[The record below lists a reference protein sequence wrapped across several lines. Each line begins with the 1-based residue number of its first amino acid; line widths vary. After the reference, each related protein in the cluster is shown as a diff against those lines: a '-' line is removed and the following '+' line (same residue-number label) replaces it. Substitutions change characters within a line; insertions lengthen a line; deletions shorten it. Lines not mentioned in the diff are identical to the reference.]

1 MLLGSSRYRHLAVL
15 FLSSVLLT
23 LTPLSTAQ
31 AQDANILVCP
41 RDGAVVLNADG
52 DLEYGALP
60 PNMPPDREQYSP
72 QGLAG
77 WYDLARG
84 FVNTVQPENLPYDVI
99 EATIEDNNLACSVR
113 GEENCNAEEFDVG
126 TTLRDFTEWWAPLVA
141 VTVIGGVMAILFAIV
156 GSIFCCCRCCGHC
169 GGGRSKKDP
178 QDLYMF
184 ITTVLL
190 LLFALLCLV
199 GVVLSFYSN
208 EQSYDTIESFQQSVN
223 SIVGTAVD
231 YMNSFIDDG
240 DTIFCQYIQVT
251 DIALDETDRINNSL
265 NELIDD
271 ARVDVDSVLVRL
283 NGLSLDINVTSD
295 ILTNV
300 SNTTQALQA
309 QSVTLNMT
317 LNNISASIDALRV
330 SCEAN
335 PLVPPGGC
343 DNIPASNIF
352 ETNADFNDLPNVT
365 QELNEVQESL
375 DGIDISSSI
384 QQGRD
389 EFDRITG
396 DIQSE
401 VNIHLGG
408 LDESSDSSGVL
419 GALTDAN
426 DTLFDTRNR
435 VVGDIREVIMNN
447 QTLEDCPDIFGGGFG
462 SDIEVNV
469 GFIRQCYFN
478 QIFDRV
484 QEYDVYRY
492 ALGIIICCMA
502 LLSVVLT
509 LVGIAL
515 GVVGWRKDRSPDS
528 RTRVSHCG
536 GIVLLVNIGL
546 MFLFGFVLLILSC
559 LAFFFGANMQKIC
572 QAIEPSEY
580 ELFDRI
586 VDNQEVWEGSLLG
599 ETVLGSGEILS
610 LSDALRSCE
619 NNEALYT
626 AFNLSSL
633 FDVRMEVLNTT
644 ETFSELEQQLNDTID
659 SFDYTSDSFLDN
671 STRSA
676 LNDFT
681 AASVE
686 SINITAFTD
695 TLANDVLSFNLTVI
709 IDTLRNLNNTFTSA
723 SQPGLASATD
733 NIVVQL
739 EDIEGNQLP
748 AIEMNVD
755 LLERQVAQLSTHING
770 VVSDTNAVVDDI
782 DGLVMNLTGAEFR
795 ERIRSIATTTLNN
808 LEGYINSFLNHTA
821 TLIETDVGQCRPL
834 TTIYLNAYDVVC
846 NEAVDGLNGYWWS
859 LGFCALCFIPLIILA
874 AIASTH
880 YLKQNRGIDDDAYP
894 EYPMKSY

>member
-384 QQGRD
+384 QQ
-389 EFDRITG
+389 
-396 DIQSE
+396 
-401 VNIHLGG
+401 VGG
-408 LDESSDSSGVL
+408 EGGEPISGV
-419 GALTDAN
+419 
-426 DTLFDTRNR
+426 
-435 VVGDIREVIMNN
+435 
-447 QTLEDCPDIFGGGFG
+447 C
-462 SDIEVNV
+462 S
-469 GFIRQCYFN
+469 
-478 QIFDRV
+478 
-484 QEYDVYRY
+484 
-492 ALGIIICCMA
+492 
-502 LLSVVLT
+502 
-509 LVGIAL
+509 
-515 GVVGWRKDRSPDS
+515 W
-528 RTRVSHCG
+528 
-536 GIVLLVNIGL
+536 
-546 MFLFGFVLLILSC
+546 
-559 LAFFFGANMQKIC
+559 
-572 QAIEPSEY
+572 
-580 ELFDRI
+580 
-586 VDNQEVWEGSLLG
+586 
-599 ETVLGSGEILS
+599 
-610 LSDALRSCE
+610 
-619 NNEALYT
+619 
-626 AFNLSSL
+626 
-633 FDVRMEVLNTT
+633 
-644 ETFSELEQQLNDTID
+644 FS
-659 SFDYTSDSFLDN
+659 
-671 STRSA
+671 
-676 LNDFT
+676 
-681 AASVE
+681 
-686 SINITAFTD
+686 
-695 TLANDVLSFNLTVI
+695 
-709 IDTLRNLNNTFTSA
+709 
-723 SQPGLASATD
+723 
-733 NIVVQL
+733 
-739 EDIEGNQLP
+739 
-748 AIEMNVD
+748 
-755 LLERQVAQLSTHING
+755 
-770 VVSDTNAVVDDI
+770 
-782 DGLVMNLTGAEFR
+782 
-795 ERIRSIATTTLNN
+795 
-808 LEGYINSFLNHTA
+808 
-821 TLIETDVGQCRPL
+821 
-834 TTIYLNAYDVVC
+834 
-846 NEAVDGLNGYWWS
+846 
-859 LGFCALCFIPLIILA
+859 
-874 AIASTH
+874 
-880 YLKQNRGIDDDAYP
+880 
-894 EYPMKSY
+894 